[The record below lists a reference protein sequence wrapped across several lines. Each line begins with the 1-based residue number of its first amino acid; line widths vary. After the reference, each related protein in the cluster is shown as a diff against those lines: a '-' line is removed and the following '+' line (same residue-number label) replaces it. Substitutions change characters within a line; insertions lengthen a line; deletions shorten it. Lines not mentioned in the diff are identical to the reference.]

1 MAVLEKIRVKLGV
14 FITVLIAVALLSF
27 IIDPSTLESTLQMFS
42 SKYDVGEMNGKSV
55 SYREFQKK
63 TDFFNEIYQ
72 MTNGNTDAENQTEIV
87 SNMAWEDV
95 INSLVV
101 MPAVE
106 KAGLKIGSA
115 EITELTQGS
124 HISPVLAQNP
134 FFVDE
139 NGNYDKTKLSQ
150 MIQASSSDQSGK
162 LGMYCSHIEKT
173 IVQTGLLS
181 KYYSL
186 LQQSQIITPLEL
198 ERMLEESNTT
208 YNVDFTMIPMT
219 AVDSSIVVSD
229 SEIKDY
235 YNARKKMMKQP
246 ASKDVEYVVWE
257 VLPSASDIE
266 FANTEMTKIY
276 PEFEAADNM
285 KNFLARNSDIPFNPA
300 YFTAQQFT
308 SLSASIADFFESN
321 PQVGAYM
328 EPFQE
333 GSDFY
338 AVKVMDIKNM
348 PDSVFVKHI
357 LLQGDAAQKA
367 DSLMAVAQK
376 SNDDFVAVAAAW
388 SADKN
393 PNVEEAGDLGWMTQ
407 QMMLPGFEEVL
418 NLPVGKVAQMT
429 TQYGTH
435 LVKVTKATEAHKKYQ
450 AAVLKKE
457 AVAGKQTYAEYY
469 SKANDLATASNG
481 KYEAFDKYVKEN
493 NLAVYPAVN
502 VLPASRTF
510 ANYER
515 AREIVRWVN
524 ENKPGSVSP
533 ILSLDNKYYFVLA
546 VTAAHE
552 EGQVPMNQV
561 APQIRQTLAA
571 EKQIART
578 AEESKA
584 KLAGVQNLDELAEA
598 LGTSVVS
605 RTGVAFSST
614 QPQQIDARLLGALA
628 KAQKGVIAGPVE
640 GDMGVIYFVV
650 NDTEKGSFIT
660 ESDLKLRKAQEFS
673 YMARMI
679 PFILSEQANIVDTRY
694 RFY

>member
-27 IIDPSTLESTLQMFS
+27 IIDPSQLESTLQMFS
-42 SKYDVGEMNGKSV
+42 SKYDVGKMNGKSV

-72 MTNGNTDAENQTEIV
+72 MTNGNADTENQTEIV

-95 INSLVV
+95 INNLVI

-162 LGMYCSHIEKT
+162 LGMYCSHIEKS

-235 YNARKKMMKQP
+235 YNARKNMMKQP

-266 FANTEMTKIY
+266 FANSEMTKAY
-276 PEFEAADNM
+276 PEFVSADNM
-285 KNFLARNSDIPFNPA
+285 KNFLARNSDITFNPA

-321 PQVGAYM
+321 PQVGALM

-348 PDSVFVKHI
+348 PDSVFVKHV

-407 QMMLPGFEEVL
+407 QYMLPGFEEVL

-481 KYEAFDKYVKEN
+481 KYDAFDKYVKEN
-493 NLAVYPAVN
+493 NLTVYPAVN

-546 VTAAHE
+546 VTGAHE
-552 EGQVPMNQV
+552 EGQVPMSQV

-571 EKQIART
+571 EKQIAKM

-584 KLAGVQNLDELAEA
+584 KVAGAQNLDELAQA
-598 LGTSVVS
+598 LGSSVVS

-614 QPQQIDARLLGALA
+614 QPQQIDAKLLGALA

-640 GDMGVIYFVV
+640 GEIGVMYFVV

-660 ESDLKLRKAQEFS
+660 ENDLKLRKNQEFS